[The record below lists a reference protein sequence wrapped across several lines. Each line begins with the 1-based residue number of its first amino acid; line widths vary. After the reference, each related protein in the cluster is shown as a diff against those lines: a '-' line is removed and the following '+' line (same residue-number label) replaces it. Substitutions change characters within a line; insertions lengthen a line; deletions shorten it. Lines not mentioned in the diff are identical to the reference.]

1 MLFQFMERDQ
11 EADGIMPLC
20 AGEAQEQG
28 DVRLKFRVIAG
39 QLEQGVAEVILVQAA
54 VPAPGRIGVGEV
66 PQAVRRTVPVVAV
79 GAGVGMHGGAVAG
92 DGKVRLW
99 YEATFQGRQDGRMAE
114 KLLQALLKVER
125 DILPGH
131 EPFFDGF
138 RDFLFCLLC
147 FLVLSFGPVRLFAVP
162 GSGKQLIPAIQSRC
176 RSGPEPVHEVKAG
189 AERWKGI
196 LGTADERSED
206 AVILKPVC
214 PKGKGR
220 LDLLNIVL
228 IGIANELP
236 EHDERYELHRLLS
249 ALLSMELSVDE
260 KLSIIKNEYHIL
272 VDDKLREECVGYV

>member
-39 QLEQGVAEVILVQAA
+39 QLEQGVAEV
-54 VPAPGRIGVGEV
+54 
-66 PQAVRRTVPVVAV
+66 
-79 GAGVGMHGGAVAG
+79 
-92 DGKVRLW
+92 
-99 YEATFQGRQDGRMAE
+99 
-114 KLLQALLKVER
+114 
-125 DILPGH
+125 
-131 EPFFDGF
+131 
-138 RDFLFCLLC
+138 
-147 FLVLSFGPVRLFAVP
+147 RLFAVP
-162 GSGKQLIPAIQSRC
+162 GSGKQLIPTVQSRC